1 MILVLCTRWWREYL
15 TGVISPLTLY
25 LFVLFKLILW
35 MWQIIMGFQL
45 LMGFV
50 LLNCQIMKHYEVLA
64 VAISV
69 IYSCFHF
76 LDPQDLPRLVILK
89 VSRKVQ

>member
-1 MILVLCTRWWREYL
+1 MISVLCSRWWLQYL

-35 MWQIIMGFQL
+35 MWQTIMGFQL

-50 LLNCQIMKHYEVLA
+50 LLNCQIMKHYGVLA

-69 IYSCFHF
+69 IYYCFHF